1 MREKFDIRFT
11 NIGRWWDKN
20 TEIDIVGFNIE
31 TQDIVFGEAKWTNKP
46 VGINIYKDLVE
57 KSEEVDWNRAS
68 RSEYFIFFSKN
79 GFTNELIEFSQD
91 KNIILI
97 TKDDL

>member
-1 MREKFDIRFT
+1 MREKFNIRLT

-20 TEIDIVGFNIE
+20 TEIDIVGFNAE
-31 TQDIVFGEAKWTNKP
+31 TQEIVFGEVKWTNKP

-57 KSEEVDWNRAS
+57 KSEKVDWKRES
-68 RSEYFIFFSKN
+68 RREYFIFFSKN
-79 GFTNELIEFSQD
+79 GFTNELTEFSQD